1 MGKEAIPAILE
12 RIALTGNLRN
22 SCSEEGVKHPT
33 FLLWVSQDEEL
44 ADQYARARSLGCD
57 AMAEDILLIADDNG
71 KDTYVSED
79 GVEQTDHDVIA
90 RARLRV
96 DTRKWLLS
104 KLHPKK
110 YGDKMDLNATITERI
125 QVVDDI
131 PPTK

>member
-1 MGKEAIPAILE
+1 
-12 RIALTGNLRN
+12 
-22 SCSEEGVKHPT
+22 
-33 FLLWVSQDEEL
+33 
-44 ADQYARARSLGCD
+44 
-57 AMAEDILLIADDNG
+57 MAEDILLIADDNG

-104 KLHPKK
+104 KLQPKK